1 MDFMTLTPLSADQRD
16 ALQEITNVAMGQ
28 AGASLAAILD
38 TFVTLS
44 IPRINIVDVAE
55 VANSMNELIGRNAEV
70 TAARQSFNGYLRG
83 EVLVIYGQDGCND
96 LADLMGYDDE
106 LDRAAEQELLLDVS
120 NVLVGACLCGIAE
133 QLHTELSFSAPSLIG
148 EKIPVETLLMPEK
161 LSWSHALLMEVNFR
175 LEERKFTA
183 HLVMLMPEEAIERMR
198 GVIDAFIESF

>member
-1 MDFMTLTPLSADQRD
+1 MTLTPLSADQRD

-28 AGASLAAILD
+28 AGASLAAILN

-55 VANSMNELIGRNAEV
+55 VADSMNELIGRNAEV

-133 QLHTELSFSAPSLIG
+133 QLRTELSFSAPSLIG
-148 EKIPVETLLMPEK
+148 EKIPVETLLRPEK

-183 HLVMLMPEEAIERMR
+183 HLVMLMPEEAIDRMR

>member
-1 MDFMTLTPLSADQRD
+1 MTLTPLSADQRD

-28 AGASLAAILD
+28 AGASLATILD
-38 TFVTLS
+38 TFITLS
-44 IPRINIVDVAE
+44 IPRIIIVDVAE
-55 VANSMNELIGRNAEV
+55 VANSMCELIGRNTEV

-133 QLHTELSFSAPSLIG
+133 QLRTELSFSAPSLIG
-148 EKIPVETLLMPEK
+148 EKMPVDALLRPEK

-175 LEERKFTA
+175 LEERNFTA
-183 HLVMLMPEEAIERMR
+183 HLVMLMPEEAIDRMR
-198 GVIDAFIESF
+198 GVIDDFIESF

>member
-1 MDFMTLTPLSADQRD
+1 MTLTPLSADQRD

-28 AGASLAAILD
+28 AGASLATTLD
-38 TFVTLS
+38 TFITLS
-44 IPRINIVDVAE
+44 IPRITIVDVAE
-55 VANSMNELIGRNAEV
+55 VANSMCELIGRNAEV

-133 QLHTELSFSAPSLIG
+133 QLRTELSFSAPSLIG
-148 EKIPVETLLMPEK
+148 EKMPVDALLRPEK
-161 LSWSHALLMEVNFR
+161 LNWSHALLMEVNFR
-175 LEERKFTA
+175 LEERNFTA
-183 HLVMLMPEEAIERMR
+183 HLVMLMPEEAIDRMR
-198 GVIDAFIESF
+198 GVIDDFIESF

>member
-1 MDFMTLTPLSADQRD
+1 MTLTPLSADQRD

-44 IPRINIVDVAE
+44 IPRIIIVDVAE
-55 VANSMNELIGRNAEV
+55 VANSMSELVGRNAEV

-106 LDRAAEQELLLDVS
+106 LDRAAEHELLLDVS

-133 QLHTELSFSAPSLIG
+133 QLSTDLSFSAPSLMG
-148 EKIPVETLLMPEK
+148 EKIPVETLLRPEK

-175 LEERKFTA
+175 LEERNFTA
-183 HLVMLMPEEAIERMR
+183 HLVMLMPEEAIDRMR
-198 GVIDAFIESF
+198 GVIDDFIESF